1 MSLLLIQFTHC
12 SSYWRDLARSLVLD
26 KTLGGKWHRFLQ
38 AGCFFYV
45 IQAILPNGKRNWNHG
60 IPTSGMASSFF
71 IHRQTSEENS
81 IMLDIPC
88 HFFSA

>member
-1 MSLLLIQFTHC
+1 VARIFTG
-12 SSYWRDLARSLVLD
+12 WM
-26 KTLGGKWHRFLQ
+26 
-38 AGCFFYV
+38 FFYV
-45 IQAILPNGKRNWNHG
+45 IQAILPNGKRNWNHW
-60 IPTSGMASSFF
+60 IPTNGMASSFF